1 MATRPIKPVKPGK
14 PGKPIKPVSQC
25 IKKSNSSS

>member
-1 MATRPIKPVKPGK
+1 MATRPIKPVKPVK
-14 PGKPIKPVSQC
+14 PVKPIKPVSQC